1 MTLPQTFNSVHG
13 ALTYAFSY
21 VAQHY
26 DAPAMYR
33 TMCGGEGREGKGLHG
48 VDGAGQSGMIRAE
61 IARLKPD
68 AQALIAVKY
77 APRSWPCECGRS
89 CCSGQARNDE
99 WSDALA
105 HLVAR
110 AVPCALAGCVT
121 HYRARR
127 ALLIRALAKAD
138 ALRGVKADTLD
149 EIADSVGQNRSTIMD
164 HNKRMLDWVKVLHDN
179 AEAEIYM
186 RLVGS
191 GVVVLEAA

>member
-1 MTLPQTFNSVHG
+1 MTLPQTFHSVHG

-26 DAPAMYR
+26 DAPTMNRAMD
-33 TMCGGEGREGKGLHG
+33 TTPAREGKGLHG
-48 VDGAGQSGMIRAE
+48 VDGAAQSGMIRAE
-61 IARLKPD
+61 IARLRPD
-68 AQALIAVKY
+68 AQALLAVKY

-99 WSDALA
+99 WADALA

-127 ALLIRALAKAD
+127 ALVIRALVKSD
-138 ALRGVKADTLD
+138 ALRGVRHDTLQD
-149 EIADSVGQNRSTIMD
+149 VADSVGLHVKTVESHNR
-164 HNKRMLDWVKVLHDN
+164 RVLDWIRGLHDN
-179 AEAEIYM
+179 SEAEIYM
-186 RLVGS
+186 RLVGC
-191 GVVVLEAA
+191 GMVVLEAA